1 MELTMRLRTVLGL
14 LPLGLVVISC
24 KERGYNKSEVNL
36 RIFEKKTPPPYHAF
50 LIWRDNAGPNF
61 PVPELGAR
69 WEENG
74 NTVTLPGF
82 LYPRPTDKG
91 VPTGKPD
98 GVFYVAEGSG
108 EYVKL
113 EDNGKRRI
121 AVATATEG
129 ATVLGDVLT
138 YPDKEGRKLSIRFLE
153 PQKDQNKWYAPSYF
167 AQKNLGTAFKECLK
181 IGGRLPTVRELYDF
195 CNAPA
200 ASEKKSKAE
209 EWCNGTFRQNGD
221 TSRSVGMWSLTADAT
236 NADLFWWV
244 HGKSIGTWA
253 NFEYLGWMCVVNP

>member
-1 MELTMRLRTVLGL
+1 MRLLSVFGFLF
-14 LPLGLVVISC
+14 LGLVLISC

-61 PVPELGAR
+61 PVPELGSR

-74 NTVTLPGF
+74 KTVTRPGF
-82 LYPRPTDKG
+82 LYPSPTDKG
-91 VPTGKPD
+91 APTGKPD
-98 GVFYVAEGSG
+98 GIFYVAEGSG
-108 EYVKL
+108 EYVKV
-113 EDNGKRRI
+113 EDNGKKRI
-121 AVATATEG
+121 VVATATEG

-153 PQKDQNKWYAPSYF
+153 PQKDRNKWYAPSYF
-167 AQKNLGTAFKECLK
+167 AQNNLGTAFADCRDK
-181 IGGRLPTVRELYDF
+181 GGRLPTVRELYDF

-200 ASEKKSKAE
+200 DTGKKSKAE
-209 EWCNGTFRQNGD
+209 EWCNGTFQKNGD
-221 TSRSVGMWSLTADAT
+221 TSESVRMWSLTADANDT
-236 NADLFWWV
+236 FMFWRV